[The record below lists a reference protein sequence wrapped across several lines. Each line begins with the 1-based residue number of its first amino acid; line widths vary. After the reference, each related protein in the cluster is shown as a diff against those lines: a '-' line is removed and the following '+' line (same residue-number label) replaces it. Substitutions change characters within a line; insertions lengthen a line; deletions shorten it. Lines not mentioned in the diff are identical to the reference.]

1 MTRPLARF
9 GIVPMTKLLAL
20 GGHGIGPE
28 ILDQGLRVLD
38 RVAGRIDTGT
48 VYIKITS
55 MLRRKVRRAATSS
68 SVATGKTAGKGCV
81 TSCRPNPF
89 GCQLAPASRRHSEP

>member
-20 GGHGIGPE
+20 GGHGIGSE

-38 RVAGRIDTGT
+38 RVATGT
-48 VYIKITS
+48 VYINNYFN
-55 MLRRKVRRAATSS
+55 AAAQSPE
-68 SVATGKTAGKGCV
+68 GGYKQ
-81 TSCRPNPF
+81 F
-89 GCQLAPASRRHSEP
+89 GCGWENGWERMRYFMQAKFFWLSTSPGQPAPF